1 MKINLI
7 PMAGL
12 GQRYVDEGYKVPK
25 PLIEIEGIPMVV
37 RAYQSLPD
45 SDRNILVCRK
55 EHIRKYH
62 LDKVLKNFIPNL
74 IIVEIDKITEGQ
86 AITCLLAKDHIP
98 ENSILTIGASDNDM
112 TYNINEYNK
121 FISESDCDGL
131 VWTFRNNQSVLQD
144 PYMYGWVKNEN
155 KIVKEIICKT
165 PISKTPMNDHALV
178 GAFTFKKA
186 KFFFDSVKSMVE
198 DDCRINNEFYI
209 DTAINYSIKAKKSIR
224 IFEVDEYICW
234 GTPQDYVNYQYWS
247 SYFKKQTI

>member
-1 MKINLI
+1 
-7 PMAGL
+7 
-12 GQRYVDEGYKVPK
+12 
-25 PLIEIEGIPMVV
+25 
-37 RAYQSLPD
+37 
-45 SDRNILVCRK
+45 
-55 EHIRKYH
+55 
-62 LDKVLKNFIPNL
+62 
-74 IIVEIDKITEGQ
+74 
-86 AITCLLAKDHIP
+86 
-98 ENSILTIGASDNDM
+98 
-112 TYNINEYNK
+112 
-121 FISESDCDGL
+121 L